1 MPYRFRPTGFGR
13 CGRGSRTLVS
23 GDGSH
28 RSMKALSEAQNQQTI
43 ATRDRTTL
51 PAVELRV
58 VPLTFFDGE
67 MRVLLSSDGHPAELP
82 HTGPVE
88 SESLDETAARLV
100 RGTLGFSE
108 QYMEQLYSLSH
119 EDDGE
124 WSIIISYIALI
135 RTSEELIVPRIGE
148 WLRTAEIPPLSQSDQ
163 RVLDYALFRLR
174 AKLGYTTI
182 AFHLMPELF
191 TLSELQ
197 TVFETILG
205 RTLDKRNFR
214 RRMATL
220 GILAGS
226 RSTRRDG
233 SHRPARLYR
242 FVPDRDPTDYLTPPW
257 ATTQPGE

>member
-1 MPYRFRPTGFGR
+1 MNEERFSPTTVAEER
-13 CGRGSRTLVS
+13 R
-23 GDGSH
+23 
-28 RSMKALSEAQNQQTI
+28 AY
-43 ATRDRTTL
+43 

-58 VPLTFFDGE
+58 VPLTFSDGE
-67 MRVLLSSDGHPAELP
+67 LRVLLTSDGHPAELP

-100 RGTLGFSE
+100 RGTLGFPE

-119 EDDGE
+119 KDSGE

-135 RTSEELIVPRIGE
+135 RTSEKLIVPKIGE
-148 WLRTAEIPPLSQSDQ
+148 WVRTAEIPQLSQSDQ
-163 RVLDYALFRLR
+163 RVLEYALFRLR

>member
-1 MPYRFRPTGFGR
+1 MIIEPTTR
-13 CGRGSRTLVS
+13 
-23 GDGSH
+23 
-28 RSMKALSEAQNQQTI
+28 
-43 ATRDRTTL
+43 RDRGQGSATIV

-58 VPLTFFDGE
+58 AALTFARGSLQI
-67 MRVLLSSDGHPAELP
+67 LLVSGPEGSMLP
-82 HTGPVE
+82 HTKPE
-88 SESLDETAARLV
+88 ENQSLDETAFRLV
-100 RGTLGFSE
+100 RKTLGFNE
-108 QYMEQLYSLSH
+108 QYMEQLYTLSH
-119 EDDGE
+119 SEADV
-124 WSIIISYIALI
+124 WSIIVSSIALI
-135 RTSEELIVPRIGE
+135 RTSEELVEPFAGNWVALSALE
-148 WLRTAEIPPLSQSDQ
+148 PLSSSDQ

-226 RSTRRDG
+226 RETRRDG

-242 FVPDRDPTDYLTPPW
+242 FLPDRDPTDYLTPPW
-257 ATTQPGE
+257 ASTQPAE